1 MCLIQLLVRIRLLYM
16 SSMWL
21 SLAPKMDIKNDMCSK
36 EIALHTQIRGCD
48 ENGDV
53 IIILGS

>member
-1 MCLIQLLVRIRLLYM
+1 M

-36 EIALHTQIRGCD
+36 EITLHTQIRGCD